1 MNPRDLLDV
10 ASDLVTGPREADW
23 RSGVSRAYY
32 AAFHVAR
39 LLLRQCGF
47 AVPRAEQAHAYLWL
61 RLSNTGRADVDQVGS
76 DLNDLRSKRNR
87 ADYDLD
93 RPFPEGEAV
102 NCVQDAEDIV
112 RLLDQIPTLP
122 HVQQQIVDGI
132 RVYERDVLRQVTWQA
147 PPS

>member
-1 MNPRDLLDV
+1 MSPRDILDV
-10 ASDLVTGPREADW
+10 ASDLVAGPREADW

-39 LLLRQCGF
+39 LLLEGCGF

-61 RLSNTGRADVDQVGS
+61 RLSNTGRPDVDAAGAKL
-76 DLNDLRSKRNR
+76 DNLRSKRNW
-87 ADYDLD
+87 ADYDLN
-93 RPFPEGEAV
+93 RPFAEALAV
-102 NCVQDAEDIV
+102 AWVQNAEDVIDLFEQV
-112 RLLDQIPTLP
+112 PTLP

-132 RVYERDVLRQVTWQA
+132 RGYERDVLRQVTWQA